1 MSIVLRARSSASGG
15 SDFQQEGWSSS
26 GPQFRI
32 QRPSGLRLCALLG
45 IECGS
50 WVSLSPHAL
59 PEKPGQ
65 CSGRALGRTSS
76 VPSTFCLATYCK
88 GSRDPTTVPPAT
100 REHPLSVSPG
110 HRAGHS
116 SGEQEGV
123 PPQVPQAPA
132 DLYRHPTSPSPRQGP
147 NQVFRHFLETS
158 PGCKL
163 SHFCQGAH
171 GSLPPIPGC
180 KAWESPSSSGV
191 LCSLWPGRS
200 EPQMNLPSNCSLHSH
215 FAFSSP
221 TSLCLPSQQ
230 GFCPLIHSVH

>member
-1 MSIVLRARSSASGG
+1 M
-15 SDFQQEGWSSS
+15 
-26 GPQFRI
+26 
-32 QRPSGLRLCALLG
+32 
-45 IECGS
+45 
-50 WVSLSPHAL
+50 SPHAL

-65 CSGRALGRTSS
+65 CSGRALGPTSS

-123 PPQVPQAPA
+123 PPQVPQAPV

-171 GSLPPIPGC
+171 GSLPVPGC

-200 EPQMNLPSNCSLHSH
+200 EPQTNLPSNCSLHSH
-215 FAFSSP
+215 FAFSGP

-230 GFCPLIHSVH
+230 GLCPLIHSVH